1 MKTKRFLLIA
11 SHPNSLTNFRWDLIN
26 ALKAK
31 GFEVHTASPDLDDS
45 NSNKQRLNDA
55 GVITHNIYMQ
65 RTGMNPKSD
74 LKTVQNLLQL
84 IKQLQPEY
92 VLAYTIKPV
101 IYGMIAAYYAKAPHR
116 IALITG
122 LGYVFQS
129 GENETKKVQLIKKI
143 TRSLYKLALGKSN
156 LVFFQNSDDQELFK
170 QLGILT
176 PTQNS
181 TVVNGSGVNTQT
193 FKQVPLPSLTNNA
206 VHFLF
211 IARLL
216 KDKGVEEY
224 VAAAQLVKQRYPQTV
239 FNIVGY
245 LDSNPSSITQQQLD
259 SWIESET
266 IKYWGRLSD
275 VRPAIAAAHVFILPS
290 YREGTPRTILESMA
304 MGRAIITTDAPGC
317 RQTVEEGKN
326 GFLVPVKAVQE
337 LADAMEKFITN
348 PSLIEQMGQNSR
360 KIAETKYD
368 VDIVNQFMFDKMN
381 IQ

>member
-1 MKTKRFLLIA
+1 MNTKRFLLIA

-26 ALKAK
+26 KLKEK

-45 NSNKQRLNDA
+45 DPNKKRLNDA
-55 GVITHNIYMQ
+55 GSFTHNIYMQ

-74 LKTVQNLLQL
+74 LKTIKNLFQL
-84 IKQLQPEY
+84 IKELQPEY

-101 IYGMIAAYYAKAPHR
+101 IYGMIAAFYAKAPNR

-129 GENETKKVQLIKKI
+129 GENETKKVQFIKKI
-143 TRSLYKLALGKSN
+143 TRSLYKLALSKSN
-156 LVFFQNSDDQELFK
+156 LVFFQNSDDLELFK
-170 QLGILT
+170 QLSILT
-176 PTQNS
+176 PEQNS

-193 FKQVPLPSLTNNA
+193 FAQVALPQVKNDA
-206 VHFLF
+206 IQFLF

-224 VAAAQLVKQRYPQTV
+224 VAAAKLIKEKYPETI
-239 FNIVGY
+239 FNVVGY
-245 LDSNPSSITQQQLD
+245 LDSNPSSISQQQLN
-259 SWIESET
+259 SWIESGT
-266 IKYWGRLSD
+266 INYWGRLSD
-275 VRPAIAAAHVFILPS
+275 VRPAIEAAHVFVLPS
-290 YREGTPRTILESMA
+290 YREGTPRTTLESMA

-326 GFLVPVKAVQE
+326 GFLVPVKSVQN
-337 LADAMEKFITN
+337 LASAMEKFITT
-348 PSLIEQMGQNSR
+348 PSLIEQMGQASR

-368 VDIVNQFMFDKMN
+368 VEIVNQFMFDQMN
-381 IQ
+381 IK